1 MSANW
6 NYMVDFLN
14 GEYRGDTSS
23 SIDAGLTDAFCLYA
37 EMLLIDP
44 DAQITYRG
52 KHEAQKPGSEGLA
65 HAQV

>member
-14 GEYRGDTSS
+14 GEYRGDVT
-23 SIDAGLTDAFCLYA
+23 IDAGLTDAFCLYA

-52 KHEAQKPGSEGLA
+52 KHEAKKPSSEGSA